1 MVVLSMMKKILTMTV
16 ELLSLIALFGFG
28 WFLLVII

>member
-1 MVVLSMMKKILTMTV
+1 MKKTLTMTV

-28 WFLLVII
+28 WFLLVIT

>member
-1 MVVLSMMKKILTMTV
+1 MKKALTTTV
-16 ELLSLIALFGFG
+16 ELFSLIALFGFG